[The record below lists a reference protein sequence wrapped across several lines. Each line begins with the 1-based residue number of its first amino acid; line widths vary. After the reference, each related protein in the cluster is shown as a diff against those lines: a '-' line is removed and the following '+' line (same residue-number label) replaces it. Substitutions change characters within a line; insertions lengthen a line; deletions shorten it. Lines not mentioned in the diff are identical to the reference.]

1 MKSRV
6 IWCLGMYA
14 SASTWLFNVT
24 RQLHE
29 NAGAGPVKTD
39 FFSGKGNFAGFDQAG
54 QTVIVKSHEIKD
66 DATVLE
72 MSRRADRILVTMRD
86 PRDAVTSLMLYHAY
100 DFDRALPLVEQAA
113 RLCMGFARDK
123 RALLLHYESGFSG
136 QAATL
141 PRVAAHLKYPLTDVA
156 AQRIFDANRREEVE
170 KYIAKMPRM
179 QGVLQD
185 RVSGDRLDPRTH
197 WHTHHAGRDGEMGRW
212 RHMLSDVQAVAV
224 VAKLRDCYE
233 FKA

>member
-1 MKSRV
+1 
-6 IWCLGMYA
+6 
-14 SASTWLFNVT
+14 
-24 RQLHE
+24 
-29 NAGAGPVKTD
+29 
-39 FFSGKGNFAGFDQAG
+39 
-54 QTVIVKSHEIKD
+54 
-66 DATVLE
+66 
-72 MSRRADRILVTMRD
+72 
-86 PRDAVTSLMLYHAY
+86 
-100 DFDRALPLVEQAA
+100 
-113 RLCMGFARDK
+113 MGFARDK

-141 PRVAAHLKYPLTDVA
+141 PRVAAHLKYPLTEVA

>member
-1 MKSRV
+1 
-6 IWCLGMYA
+6 
-14 SASTWLFNVT
+14 
-24 RQLHE
+24 
-29 NAGAGPVKTD
+29 
-39 FFSGKGNFAGFDQAG
+39 
-54 QTVIVKSHEIKD
+54 
-66 DATVLE
+66 
-72 MSRRADRILVTMRD
+72 
-86 PRDAVTSLMLYHAY
+86 
-100 DFDRALPLVEQAA
+100 
-113 RLCMGFARDK
+113 
-123 RALLLHYESGFSG
+123 
-136 QAATL
+136 
-141 PRVAAHLKYPLTDVA
+141 LKYPLTDVA